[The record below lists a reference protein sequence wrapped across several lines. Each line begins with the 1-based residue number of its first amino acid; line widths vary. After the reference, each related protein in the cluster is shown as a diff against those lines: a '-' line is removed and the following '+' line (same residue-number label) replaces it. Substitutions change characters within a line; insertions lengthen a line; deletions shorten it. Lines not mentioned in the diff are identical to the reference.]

1 MKTDTKKVSESLGSD
16 IAKYQRWVDYDM
28 KRFGKISEK
37 TQSEIDKAGLQV
49 IKDQYDNY
57 EVTAGDYE
65 AKESCDDATKTAE
78 ALGKDTE
85 TTIFVNVIPNDAIWI
100 AEENSSGAEYPYDGT
115 TDSIKAAFNSYMDNQ
130 YVISESVASQKR
142 VNIFESLDETDIE
155 VLSTFDLTEEETAH
169 ILSLFELIS
178 DENKDKAFAIV
189 KSLFEGKKLV
199 PSEDKEVEAEEGLNT
214 TTRKYTIS
222 EGYTRMLLGD
232 K

>member
-65 AKESCDDATKTAE
+65 AKESCDDVASVETAE
-78 ALGKDTE
+78 SVEE
-85 TTIFVNVIPNDAIWI
+85 TKKT
-100 AEENSSGAEYPYDGT
+100 
-115 TDSIKAAFNSYMDNQ
+115 
-130 YVISESVASQKR
+130 
-142 VNIFESLDETDIE
+142 NIFESLDETDIE

-199 PSEDKEVEAEEGLNT
+199 PSEDEEVEAEEGLNA
-214 TTRKYTIS
+214 TRKYTIS